1 MSTAVGMIETA
12 SAWWECVKV
21 AAVRELW
28 CSVRGREE
36 SDTVGRV
43 MDDSER
49 HAACD
54 RAAIEGRTVFLRS
67 FKASFEGALG
77 TMLVRYLVV
86 RECMLLGF
94 QFWLPRCVGISANSF
109 ANERDCALRQRLDCC
124 CAEVWGS
131 KLELGMTPK
140 TACSRTAALRG
151 SHASRNEAGTRCD

>member
-1 MSTAVGMIETA
+1 M
-12 SAWWECVKV
+12 KV

-28 CSVRGREE
+28 CSVRRREE

-94 QFWLPRCVGISANSF
+94 QFGYQGVSEFQQIP
-109 ANERDCALRQRLDCC
+109 LRTKEIVLF
-124 CAEVWGS
+124 GS
-131 KLELGMTPK
+131 GSIVVVPK
-140 TACSRTAALRG
+140 SG
-151 SHASRNEAGTRCD
+151 V